1 MHPFAD
7 DAKGPKGSCPKADRR
22 LSIGYS
28 LTISAP
34 GSCLVTDTQSATA
47 QLTAQVTHL
56 TTEGLSLYALLKDTD
71 TGYWTSQTDFK
82 GWTTWDIIAHL
93 HFSDH
98 MALTSLTNEQDF
110 KALLRAISSS
120 SGLTSYTQQWLSPQS
135 STPLSGPELLSRW
148 FNTFEQLC
156 AALGQADP
164 EQRFQWVGPS
174 MKARMFA
181 TARQMETWA
190 HAWAIYD
197 LMQQPRTHSDSL
209 EPIVNIG
216 VRTYAWSFRNR
227 GLEVPSPAP
236 YIRLLAPSGATWTFN
251 ESKDLNSNTESIT
264 GSAVEF
270 CQVVTQVR
278 NIADTT
284 LVVNGSNATAWMAI
298 AQCFAGPP
306 EDPPAPGSR
315 VPRAIRIV

>member
-1 MHPFAD
+1 M
-7 DAKGPKGSCPKADRR
+7 
-22 LSIGYS
+22 
-28 LTISAP
+28 
-34 GSCLVTDTQSATA
+34 TDTQPATT
-47 QLTAQVTHL
+47 LL
-56 TTEGLSLYALLKDTD
+56 TTQVANLAAEGLSLYELLKDTD

-93 HFSDH
+93 HFSDY
-98 MALTSLTNEQDF
+98 MALTSLTSEQNF
-110 KALLRAISSS
+110 KLLLRDIGKS
-120 SGLTSYTQQWLSPQS
+120 SGLNSYTQHWLTTEHSAP
-135 STPLSGPELLSRW
+135 PSGPELLSRW
-148 FNTFEQLC
+148 HHTFEQLC
-156 AALGQADP
+156 QVLKDADP

-197 LMQQPRTHSDSL
+197 LMQQPRTHTDSL
-209 EPIVNIG
+209 EPIVTIG

-227 GLEVPSPAP
+227 KLEVPGPMP
-236 YIRLLAPSGATWTFN
+236 YVSLLAPSGATWTFN
-251 ESKDLNSNTESIT
+251 STSDDSNQANVNNNTTDSIT

-278 NIADTT
+278 NIADTK
-284 LVVNGSNATAWMAI
+284 LIVSGDNAAAWMAI

-315 VPRAIRIV
+315 VPRAIRSI

>member
-1 MHPFAD
+1 M
-7 DAKGPKGSCPKADRR
+7 
-22 LSIGYS
+22 
-28 LTISAP
+28 
-34 GSCLVTDTQSATA
+34 TDTQSATT
-47 QLTAQVTHL
+47 QLSAQVAHL
-56 TTEGLSLYALLKDTD
+56 ATEGSTLYALLKDTD
-71 TGYWTSQTDFK
+71 TGYWTSQTEFK
-82 GWTTWDIIAHL
+82 KWTTWDIIAHL

-98 MALTSLTNEQDF
+98 MALTSLTNERDF
-110 KALLRAISSS
+110 NTLLRDIGHS
-120 SGLTSYTQQWLSPQS
+120 SGLTHYTQQWLTPQN
-135 STPLSGPELLSRW
+135 STPLSGPELLNRW
-148 FNTFEQLC
+148 YQTFEQLC
-156 AALGQADP
+156 QVLAQADP

-197 LMQQPRTHSDSL
+197 LMQQPRTHSDAL

-236 YIRLLAPSGATWTFN
+236 CIRLLAPSGTTWTFN
-251 ESKDLNSNTESIT
+251 EPTDTNSHTESIA

-278 NIADTT
+278 NIADTK
-284 LVVNGSNATAWMAI
+284 LLVNGSNAKAWMAI

-315 VPRAIRIV
+315 VPRAIRII

>member
-1 MHPFAD
+1 M
-7 DAKGPKGSCPKADRR
+7 
-22 LSIGYS
+22 
-28 LTISAP
+28 
-34 GSCLVTDTQSATA
+34 TDTQAATTL
-47 QLTAQVTHL
+47 LTAQVADL
-56 TTEGLSLYALLKDTD
+56 ATEGISLYELLKDTD
-71 TGYWTSQTDFK
+71 TGYWTSQSDFK

-98 MALTSLTNEQDF
+98 MALTSLTNEEDF
-110 KALLRAISSS
+110 KNLLLDIRSS
-120 SGLTSYTQQWLSPQS
+120 SGLTRYTQQWLTTQS

-148 FNTFEQLC
+148 HNTLEQLC
-156 AALGQADP
+156 EVLGKADP

-197 LMQQPRTHSDSL
+197 LMQQPRTHTDSL
-209 EPIVNIG
+209 EPIVTIG

-227 GLEVPSPAP
+227 GLEVPGPAP
-236 YIRLLAPSGATWTFN
+236 FISLLAPSGSTWTFN
-251 ESKDLNSNTESIT
+251 YPNNDPNNDPNNTETIT

-278 NIADTT
+278 NVADTK
-284 LVVNGSNATAWMAI
+284 LVVKGSNATAWMAI
-298 AQCFAGPP
+298 AQCFAGAP

-315 VPRAIRIV
+315 VPRAIHIV